1 MFFNGEVKR
10 RVPLGDGEI
19 EQDLRDPLSLKRD
32 AQATSLINGYLL
44 EAKVLV
50 IKAQKRLIDARDR
63 EVEIPLSSCWEIQ
76 SQVTLG
82 LEELDVMSTQVN
94 DRPVDPWNDH
104 KVPELAI
111 YSIKLDPQGPW
122 TFIKPQSWDR
132 RLQATHAKTLNPSHV
147 ATQLLGYFSW
157 QLEQDRHALPI
168 DAEVE
173 PSPGRQIRLTE

>member
-63 EVEIPLSSCWEIQ
+63 EVEIPLSSC
-76 SQVTLG
+76 
-82 LEELDVMSTQVN
+82 
-94 DRPVDPWNDH
+94 
-104 KVPELAI
+104 
-111 YSIKLDPQGPW
+111 
-122 TFIKPQSWDR
+122 
-132 RLQATHAKTLNPSHV
+132 
-147 ATQLLGYFSW
+147 
-157 QLEQDRHALPI
+157 
-168 DAEVE
+168 
-173 PSPGRQIRLTE
+173 